1 MGGEPHRPLAK
12 ELAIQPTETQTA
24 QLTESYKN
32 LCIFHILDGLRE
44 GLSQFS
50 GSSRAS
56 LIYTMRPDEP
66 LRIYD
71 PQHLLRG
78 HEPRLKE
85 LYLESEPDVDRNEYE
100 RLKPFEHIRME
111 RLSLAGLITY
121 GSRSRSMYYQR
132 WLTEHHPDMCSTG
145 PTKRWLEHAAW
156 LLAQNLTS
164 ENVLYIDTS
173 GHVLQEWAKHAV
185 RNYIID
191 RRVEL
196 IGWDSQLRV
205 YPILDAVLDISKTQ
219 EEGAWPRGALA
230 FVEPS
235 RIRELEFL
243 IKFPEMERPELTRY
257 KHVRKLLQAVERSKR
272 KLVFDGRYIVGIAE
286 GSMPESSLIAEF
298 RGSHGFLHLGDEL
311 VCSFSDG
318 RFHSTNRQ
326 AMMVQVEE
334 ALVEKMPTPD
344 EANLLYRII
353 KRIVHSAEE
362 RKHGCALVIDL
373 GDEPIQISGQRL
385 EEPLDLTNERYL
397 ALAKSLAK
405 VDGALHLGRD
415 MHLHGFACLMD
426 GRSVASEDRARGAR
440 FNSALRFSAMHE
452 NIIVVVVSSDSPVSI
467 IQGGIELTASCH
479 WKSFYACVDTPPTLE
494 DWIKS

>member
-1 MGGEPHRPLAK
+1 LPISAK
-12 ELAIQPTETQTA
+12 EAPTA
-24 QLTESYKN
+24 QVSESYKN
-32 LCIFHILDGLRE
+32 LCIFHILDGLRD

-50 GSSRAS
+50 GSSRAA
-56 LIYTMRPDEP
+56 LLYAVRPEDP

-78 HEPRLKE
+78 HEPRLRE
-85 LYLESEPDVDRNEYE
+85 LYLETDDWHRKRTEHQ
-100 RLKPFEHIRME
+100 RLKHFESIRLE

-121 GSRSRSMYYQR
+121 GSCSQSIYYQR
-132 WLTEHHPDMCSTG
+132 WFTEHHPDICSTG
-145 PTKRWLEHAAW
+145 PTKRWMEHAAW

-205 YPILDAVLDISKTQ
+205 YPTLDAMLGISKTQ
-219 EEGAWPRGALA
+219 EEGAWPRGQLV

-235 RIRELEFL
+235 RIPELNFQ
-243 IKFPEMERPELTRY
+243 IKFREMERPEIIRH
-257 KHVRKLLQAVERSKR
+257 KHVRKLMQAVEHSGR
-272 KLVFDGRYIVGIAE
+272 KLVSDGRYIVGIAE
-286 GSMPESSLIAEF
+286 GQVPKSSLTGDF
-298 RGSHGFLHLGDEL
+298 HGSYGFLSLGDEPI
-311 VCSFSDG
+311 CSFFDG
-318 RFHSTNRQ
+318 RFHSTNRR
-326 AMMVQVEE
+326 AVLVQVEE

-344 EANLLYRII
+344 QANQLFRII
-353 KRIVHSAEE
+353 SRLVHSAED

-373 GDEPIQISGQRL
+373 GESPIRMSGQRM

-415 MHLHGFACLMD
+415 MRLHGFACLMD
-426 GRSVASEDRARGAR
+426 GRSIASEDRARGAR

-452 NIIVVVVSSDSPVSI
+452 DIMVVVVSSDRPVSI

-479 WKSFYACVDTPPTLE
+479 WKPFYACVDTPPTLE
-494 DWIKS
+494 DWIKL